1 MQRLESCRI
10 VVTDDSKSTMWLP
23 GVKSVSSETRS
34 LFSSPEDST
43 VRKSTVGLWLHSV
56 TKLGL
61 TCGFCSSSVFKKK
74 KKKKTELR
82 KMKTEGSYAQ
92 GQADQ

>member
-23 GVKSVSSETRS
+23 GVKSVSSATRS

-43 VRKSTVGLWLHSV
+43 VGKSTMGLWLQFSD
-56 TKLGL
+56 KAW
-61 TCGFCSSSVFKKK
+61 FN
-74 KKKKTELR
+74 LR
-82 KMKTEGSYAQ
+82 FLF
-92 GQADQ
+92 